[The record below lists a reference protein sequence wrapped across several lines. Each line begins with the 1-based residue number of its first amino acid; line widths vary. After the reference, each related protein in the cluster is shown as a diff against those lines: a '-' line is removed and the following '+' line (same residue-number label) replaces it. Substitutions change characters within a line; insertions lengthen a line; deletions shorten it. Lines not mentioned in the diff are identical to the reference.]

1 MWLSSLR
8 TLSAAANSDSDLR
21 EVLDL
26 VAETARSLLGFDF
39 CGVLT
44 PGHDQR
50 SLVITGW
57 SGLSEDYVNQV
68 NADRPVALDGTAPSS
83 RAFHSGAPIAI
94 RDIATES
101 RFSPWGGV
109 AREQGYRAIIA
120 VPLVAG
126 GQVLGTLNG
135 YYAPVHTFTSHE
147 VERLALL
154 ANHAAI
160 ALTSA
165 QRLDQLHRLTES
177 LLAQRDLLAR
187 SEQIHERFL
196 AAALRSGGLDEIA
209 RILADLI
216 TRSVLVEDVRGGVL
230 TSAGE
235 CSTLPDAGRRAEV
248 RIGDTAG
255 STPHQV
261 VVDGEPCW
269 VSTVR
274 LADEVVARIWF
285 PDTAEPLDP
294 IGERAVEHASIVVA
308 LELLRL
314 RTGVEVEHRLRGELM
329 ADLLGSRDVIEDQVI
344 RRGEMLGHDFTRPHV
359 VIVGAIVGPSDRMTA
374 RGSQRALAAVAEVVR
389 SYQPRPLVAM
399 YRGTIVVLW
408 PTGVVPG
415 GADTETGADDEG
427 THAAH
432 LVRKALTG
440 RRQDIEATVAVHRG
454 HHDNYAHVYRTARGA
469 LHIAQ
474 HTGHSD
480 SVVTLGDLGI
490 TGLLLQLDD
499 PTQLLAFADRTLL
512 PLLEY
517 DRKHDTDLV
526 RTLRAYLD
534 SRLNRPDTAQA
545 LHIHVNTV
553 KQRLRRIEQLTG
565 ADFGDAGTVVQ
576 FSTALTLRDVASL
589 AT

>member
-1 MWLSSLR
+1 MNTAGHCAEPSSELLMWLSSLR

-235 CSTLPDAGRRAEV
+235 SSTLPDAGRRAEV
-248 RIGDTAG
+248 RIGDT
-255 STPHQV
+255 QV
-261 VVDGEPCW
+261 RHH
-269 VSTVR
+269 TK
-274 LADEVVARIWF
+274 
-285 PDTAEPLDP
+285 
-294 IGERAVEHASIVVA
+294 
-308 LELLRL
+308 LL
-314 RTGVEVEHRLRGELM
+314 
-329 ADLLGSRDVIEDQVI
+329 
-344 RRGEMLGHDFTRPHV
+344 
-359 VIVGAIVGPSDRMTA
+359 
-374 RGSQRALAAVAEVVR
+374 
-389 SYQPRPLVAM
+389 
-399 YRGTIVVLW
+399 
-408 PTGVVPG
+408 
-415 GADTETGADDEG
+415 
-427 THAAH
+427 
-432 LVRKALTG
+432 
-440 RRQDIEATVAVHRG
+440 
-454 HHDNYAHVYRTARGA
+454 
-469 LHIAQ
+469 
-474 HTGHSD
+474 
-480 SVVTLGDLGI
+480 
-490 TGLLLQLDD
+490 
-499 PTQLLAFADRTLL
+499 
-512 PLLEY
+512 
-517 DRKHDTDLV
+517 
-526 RTLRAYLD
+526 
-534 SRLNRPDTAQA
+534 
-545 LHIHVNTV
+545 
-553 KQRLRRIEQLTG
+553 
-565 ADFGDAGTVVQ
+565 
-576 FSTALTLRDVASL
+576 STANPAGCPLCDSPTKSWPGSGFRTPRSRSTRSASELWNTPRSSLRSNCSV
-589 AT
+589 